1 MGRCRSGAIA
11 AEPGLRGARRDP
23 AFPNGWSASGPGYEV
38 RLDET
43 NPRSGKVSLRMT
55 RKSPGNFA
63 AATSYLPVKTARG
76 KKVRLSG
83 EIKTEG
89 VKTGYAG
96 LWLRVDGPDGK
107 TLGFDNM
114 SVRIG
119 KDGQEA
125 QDDRGARVYAVEEA
139 RD

>member
-1 MGRCRSGAIA
+1 M
-11 AEPGLRGARRDP
+11 
-23 AFPNGWSASGPGYEV
+23 AFPNGWSVIGPGYEV

-55 RKSPGNFA
+55 RKSSGNFA

-114 SVRIG
+114 SVRN
-119 KDGQEA
+119 
-125 QDDRGARVYAVEEA
+125 R
-139 RD
+139 